1 MNEEGR
7 RSKTSTLTAI
17 LLVAAALGTISM
29 IGAPT
34 VAAQSWPGPAPNP
47 PPYGGQC
54 QHSWDPQCQPW
65 YSQCQ
70 HAWPPSAGQ
79 PPYGQYQP
87 PYGQYQAPY
96 WQNQCRN
103 GWYSQCHYGW
113 SWGWGWG
120 WAPWYPNYPS
130 YPGYPNQ
137 GYPSQCQPWNSQCQH
152 TWPPSSGLPPYQ
164 QPPYW
169 GQGQQPPYQCWGNQ
183 CCHP

>member
-1 MNEEGR
+1 MLFGVGGGENDLNEESR
-7 RSKTSTLTAI
+7 RSKTSTITTI
-17 LLVAAALGTISM
+17 VLVAAALGLISM
-29 IGAPT
+29 FGAST
-34 VAAQSWPGPAPNP
+34 VAAQNWPGPPNQ

-65 YSQCQ
+65 NSQCQ
-70 HAWPPSAGQ
+70 NVWYPAPGQ

-87 PYGQYQAPY
+87 PYGQYQ
-96 WQNQCRN
+96 CRN
-103 GWYSQCHYGW
+103 GWDRQCHYGW
-113 SWGWGWG
+113 SWGWAPGW
-120 WAPWYPNYPS
+120 

-152 TWPPSSGLPPYQ
+152 NWYPSPGQPPYQ
-164 QPPYW
+164 QPPSW